1 MTYKTLI
8 IVIVLLVVGLVTWQI
23 GCNSKPKV
31 HQEEPKTDAVYNKTV
46 DSLKNLIA
54 DQVAVQQSYDMQIS
68 QLNDSIVVL
77 NTIIEKNQLTIN
89 QIKARKNEKV
99 AAVSKY
105 SSLDITKFLSDR
117 YKDSIR

>member
-8 IVIVLLVVGLVTWQI
+8 TVVILLVVGLVFWQI

-31 HQEEPKTDAVYNKTV
+31 HQEPKTDAVYNKTV
-46 DSLKNLIA
+46 DSLKSLIA

-77 NTIIEKNQLTIN
+77 NTIIEKNKLTIN

>member
-8 IVIVLLVVGLVTWQI
+8 TIVVLLVVGLVLWQV

-31 HQEEPKTDAVYNKTV
+31 ESPKTDAAYNKTV
-46 DSLKNLIA
+46 DSLKSLIA

-68 QLNDSIVVL
+68 ELNDSIVIL
-77 NTIIEKNQLTIN
+77 NNIIVKNQLTIN
-89 QIKARKNEKV
+89 QIKQRKNEKV
-99 AAVSKY
+99 TAVSKF

>member
-1 MTYKTLI
+1 MTYKNLI
-8 IVIVLLVVGLVTWQI
+8 AIVILLVVGLVFWQI
-23 GCNSKPKV
+23 GCNSKPHVPK
-31 HQEEPKTDAVYNKTV
+31 EPKTDAAYNKAV
-46 DSLKNLIA
+46 DSLKSLIA

-77 NTIIEKNQLTIN
+77 NTIIEKNKLTIN

-99 AAVSKY
+99 AAISKY

>member
-8 IVIVLLVVGLVTWQI
+8 TIVVLLVVGLVFWQV

-31 HQEEPKTDAVYNKTV
+31 ESPKTDAVYNKTV
-46 DSLKNLIA
+46 DSLKSLIA
-54 DQVAVQQSYDMQIS
+54 DQVAVQQHYDMQIS

-77 NTIIEKNQLTIN
+77 NNIITKNQLTIN
-89 QIKARKNEKV
+89 QIKAKRNEKV
-99 AAVSKY
+99 TAVSKF
-105 SSLDITKFLSDR
+105 SSLDITKFLSER